1 MNKKGSTMSPITIL
15 PSGRARCFA
24 LLFFLAL
31 LLLPVLGSLAVA
43 GTETAPASTIEDN
56 DFWEEAEKKSS
67 TPQEHKDIGK
77 YLGYFSF
84 VMLVIVSLLGS
95 RVEPIRKFTKL
106 FLKKESTKATVHC
119 GISYLILFTSLTHG
133 LFHMIRKSTFFL
145 DIPER
150 FLGNVSMLFMLV
162 VALNGIFQT
171 ELVERYS
178 FNTWRLIHAG
188 ASLGA
193 LLMAVIHIYY
203 LQSYI

>member
-1 MNKKGSTMSPITIL
+1 MSPVTTH
-15 PSGRARCFA
+15 PSGRALWFA
-24 LLFFLAL
+24 LLLFAAL
-31 LLLPVLGSLAVA
+31 LLLPALGSLAAA
-43 GTETAPASTIEDN
+43 GTETAPASTTGDN
-56 DFWEEAEKKSS
+56 DFQEAEEKKSS

-84 VMLVIVSLLGS
+84 VMLIIVSLLGS
-95 RVEPIRKFTKL
+95 RVEPIRKFTKI

-119 GISYLILFTSLTHG
+119 GVSFLILFTSLTHG
-133 LFHMIRKSTFFL
+133 LFHMIRKSTLFL

-171 ELVERYS
+171 ELVERYG
-178 FNTWRLIHAG
+178 FGNWRLIHAG
-188 ASLGA
+188 ASLGTLFTA
-193 LLMAVIHIYY
+193 AIHIYY